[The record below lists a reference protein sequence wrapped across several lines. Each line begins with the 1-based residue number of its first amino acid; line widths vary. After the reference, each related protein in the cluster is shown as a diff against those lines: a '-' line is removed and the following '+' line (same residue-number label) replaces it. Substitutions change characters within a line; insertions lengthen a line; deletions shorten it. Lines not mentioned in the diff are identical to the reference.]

1 VNAHESVHL
10 IYFQKFVLEIFKVFT
25 MSTVV
30 VPTADQL
37 RAELGDFSSIICFKA
52 LVVGTEEVLGEK
64 AAAIA
69 LIGAG
74 RNRGKQVAEQ
84 LGLTGKGLAAE
95 GMVSLLQSALGK
107 DGTRLCIVDKIVEA
121 GEAIIVYCR
130 ETICSAGEP
139 QGSPRKLTF
148 TLGAVQGVLEQATG
162 KRLRGKQTES
172 ILRGSAY
179 DVIEFEV
186 IG

>member
-1 VNAHESVHL
+1 
-10 IYFQKFVLEIFKVFT
+10 

-30 VPTADQL
+30 IPAVNQL
-37 RAELGDFSSIICFKA
+37 RTELGDFSSIICFRA
-52 LVVGTEEVLGEK
+52 VVTGTEEALGEK

-69 LIGAG
+69 LIAAG

-84 LGLTGKGLAAE
+84 LGLTGKGLDSE
-95 GMVSLLQSALGK
+95 GIVSLLQGALGK
-107 DGTRLCIVDKIVEA
+107 DGTRLCIVERITDT
-121 GEAIIVYCR
+121 GESIIVHCR

-148 TLGAVQGVLEQATG
+148 TLGAVQGVLEQVTG

-172 ILRGSAY
+172 VLRGGSY
-179 DVIEFEV
+179 DVVEFEAL
-186 IG
+186 G

>member
-1 VNAHESVHL
+1 MSNNAEQV
-10 IYFQKFVLEIFKVFT
+10 
-25 MSTVV
+25 
-30 VPTADQL
+30 
-37 RAELGDFSSIICFKA
+37 RNELGDFSSIICFKA
-52 LVVGTEEVLGEK
+52 VVVGTEEALGEK

-69 LIGAG
+69 LISAG

-84 LGLTGKGLAAE
+84 LGLAGKGIANAE
-95 GMVSLLQSALGK
+95 IVPQLQAALGK
-107 DGTRLCIVDKIVEA
+107 DGTRLCIIDKIVES
-121 GEAIIVYCR
+121 GETISVYCR

-148 TLGAVQGVLEQATG
+148 TLGAVQGVLEKVTG

-172 ILRGSAY
+172 VLRGGSH

-186 IG
+186 LA

>member
-1 VNAHESVHL
+1 MRN
-10 IYFQKFVLEIFKVFT
+10 
-25 MSTVV
+25 
-30 VPTADQL
+30 
-37 RAELGDFSSIICFKA
+37 ELGDFSSIVCFKA
-52 LVVGTEEVLGEK
+52 VVVGTEEALGEK

-69 LIGAG
+69 LISAG

-84 LGLTGKGLAAE
+84 LGLTGKGIANAE
-95 GMVSLLQSALGK
+95 IVPKLQAALGK
-107 DGTRLCIVDKIVEA
+107 DGTRLCIIDKIVES
-121 GEAIIVYCR
+121 GETILAYCR

-148 TLGAVQGVLEQATG
+148 TLGAVQGVLEKVTG

-172 ILRGSAY
+172 VLRGGSH

-186 IG
+186 LA